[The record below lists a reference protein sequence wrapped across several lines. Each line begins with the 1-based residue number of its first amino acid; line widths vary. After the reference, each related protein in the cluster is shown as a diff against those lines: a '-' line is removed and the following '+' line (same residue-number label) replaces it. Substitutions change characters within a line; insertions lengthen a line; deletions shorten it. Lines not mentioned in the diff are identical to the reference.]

1 MNGKAKNRHEAVQRT
16 DRSSFRQNRWIRM
29 LQTNDSAKELN
40 IKVPKIKF
48 ISISCQPYSSFGFPA

>member
-16 DRSSFRQNRWIRM
+16 CRSSFRQNRWIRM

-40 IKVPKIKF
+40 ITVPKIKP
-48 ISISCQPYSSFGFPA
+48 ISISCQSYSSFGFPA